1 MSGENKLEKKK
12 RTRTIIHDGTDGA
25 YDAMLSAAA
34 VVHAPLT
41 SVMVGAAWLDDE
53 GVAGFFA
60 VTTGAWVFFSITG
73 AGVADI

>member
-1 MSGENKLEKKK
+1 
-12 RTRTIIHDGTDGA
+12 
-25 YDAMLSAAA
+25 MLSAAA